1 VTEGKNLRNPKT
13 QKYAK
18 ELRLNLTKAEII
30 LWKYLKSN
38 KVENIKFRRQFVI
51 EPFIV
56 DFAAVEIKL
65 IIEIDGAT
73 HSSDD
78 EIKYDISRQTYLEAK
93 NWQVMRVSNHDI
105 YNNLSGILEVIS
117 QNVYELKQCKAM

>member
-1 VTEGKNLRNPKT
+1 MRNPIT
-13 QKYAK
+13 QKHAK
-18 ELRLNLTKAEII
+18 DLRQNLTKAEAII
-30 LWKYLKSN
+30 WNYLKGN
-38 KVENIKFRRQFVI
+38 KIEGIKFRRQFAI

-78 EIKYDISRQTYLEAK
+78 RVKYDDARTQFLTSQD
-93 NWQVMRVSNHDI
+93 WQIIRVWNNDI
-105 YNNLSGILEVIS
+105 YNNLNGVLQSIS
-117 QNVYELKQCKAM
+117 QIVHALKLSKSL